1 MGEVITVDKNC
12 TLTLKK
18 VLSAYNYISVTTHLL
33 KCLYTSPKINNFS
46 QFMLLLNTLICFLV
60 AC

>member
-33 KCLYTSPKINNFS
+33 KCLYTSPKINNFH
-46 QFMLLLNTLICFLV
+46 LNTI
-60 AC
+60 